1 MSTEDTENT
10 EFLDSKKFYM
20 GEETYAVR
28 GAVYEVYRTIG
39 CGFLESV
46 YQECLEIE
54 FAEKGIPY
62 VAQHKLDLYYKGHRL
77 TQTYRPDFVCFDKI
91 IVEIKALSKITGEHK
106 AQVMNYLKATDMKV
120 GLLINFG
127 SFPKATVD
135 RIVF

>member
-1 MSTEDTENT
+1 M
-10 EFLDSKKFYM
+10 
-20 GEETYAVR
+20 
-28 GAVYEVYRTIG
+28 
-39 CGFLESV
+39 
-46 YQECLEIE
+46 
-54 FAEKGIPY
+54 PY
-62 VAQHKLDLYYKGHRL
+62 VAQHKLDLYYKDHLL
-77 TQTYRPDFVCFDKI
+77 TQTYRPDFICFDKI